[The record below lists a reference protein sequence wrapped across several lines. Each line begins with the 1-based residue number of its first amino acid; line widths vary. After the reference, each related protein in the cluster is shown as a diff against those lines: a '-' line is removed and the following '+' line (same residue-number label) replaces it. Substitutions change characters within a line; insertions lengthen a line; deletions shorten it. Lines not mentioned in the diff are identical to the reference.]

1 MQEFFFCEKARTLHE
16 DTDCHQTEEGHDA
29 AERDKKIAEHK
40 KASPSIACIITGKR
54 RRGND

>member
-1 MQEFFFCEKARTLHE
+1 MQEFFFREKARALHE